1 MSVGLLLVSLL
12 VTHPDLDEGRV
23 AVSALKYRA
32 AVAPLT
38 RVTSDAAAS
47 DAEVVE
53 AYALL
58 AKTQLALQKPDLAQ
72 AAYEGLLRRA
82 PMWPDPEGSPA
93 LRAAF
98 QKAKTALFPPRTV
111 RLSRKPSGSDTLVV
125 EVVNPWR
132 LALTASW
139 LSVDGPPRALGVDEH
154 RVVTALA
161 PGSAGWLELS
171 SEGQVVAALGSRA
184 EPLMGP
190 PAVAQPDAPKKDVVL
205 VPEAKVEPVS
215 LPPPPPP
222 AGVPTRRV
230 VGWTLVGV
238 GAAATLAGGITLGT
252 GAADKDFAA
261 RWPLNGLSLPDNNAL
276 EASAEARV
284 VAGPIIGGVGLAAL
298 IGGVVVLLT
307 E

>member
-12 VTHPDLDEGRV
+12 VAHPDLDEGRV

-32 AVAPLT
+32 AVVPLT

-93 LRAAF
+93 VRAAF

-111 RLSRKPSGSDTLVV
+111 RLARRTSGPDTLVV

-139 LSVDGPPRALGVDEH
+139 LSVDAPPRALGLEDH

-184 EPLMGP
+184 EPIVGP
-190 PAVAQPDAPKKDVVL
+190 PAVVQVDAPKKDAVL
-205 VPEAKVEPVS
+205 VPEPKVE
-215 LPPPPPP
+215 
-222 AGVPTRRV
+222 
-230 VGWTLVGV
+230 
-238 GAAATLAGGITLGT
+238 
-252 GAADKDFAA
+252 
-261 RWPLNGLSLPDNNAL
+261 LS
-276 EASAEARV
+276 
-284 VAGPIIGGVGLAAL
+284 
-298 IGGVVVLLT
+298 
-307 E
+307 

>member
-1 MSVGLLLVSLL
+1 
-12 VTHPDLDEGRV
+12 V

-32 AVAPLT
+32 AVGPLT

-47 DAEVVE
+47 EAEVVE

-82 PMWPDPEGSPA
+82 PMAADPEGSPA

-98 QKAKTALFPPRTV
+98 QKAKAALFPPRTV
-111 RLSRKPSGSDTLVV
+111 RLTRKASGSDTLVV

-132 LALTASW
+132 IALTVSWLAL
-139 LSVDGPPRALGVDEH
+139 DGPPRALSLDED

-161 PGSAGWLELS
+161 PGSAGWLELT

-184 EPLMGP
+184 EPIVGP
-190 PAVAQPDAPKKDVVL
+190 PAQVSDVPKKDVVL
-205 VPEAKVEPVS
+205 VPEPTKVEPTV

-222 AGVPTRRV
+222 EGVPTRRV

-238 GAAATLAGGITLGT
+238 GAAATIAGGITLGT

-261 RWPLNGLSLPDNNAL
+261 RWPLNGLSLTDNNAL
-276 EASAEARV
+276 ETSAGARV
-284 VAGPIIGGVGLAAL
+284 VAGPIVGGVGLAAL